1 VPQRPQGTEAMT
13 EEQLASLVTRDAM
26 IGVAIVQPPRTGEPP

>member
-1 VPQRPQGTEAMT
+1 MT

-26 IGVAIVQPPRTGEPP
+26 IGVAIVRPPQPGEPP